1 MKSQKLISI
10 ILKRD
15 GRKFPRLPTAVEY
28 RRVGRTVYLDESG
41 TLPDPRDPAVVVAA
55 ISTQTPQRLK
65 SMTKIIRKHYAKS
78 NPPEIKFY
86 RAGDRTKKKFLEKL
100 AAQDVEIFVLIVEK
114 QNQSITD
121 SPENFA
127 LLCWLLL
134 EDCLLYYQH
143 QIKHVV
149 LDRHFQRTI
158 DQDKFNQVLTSLLD
172 EPLSPVHVDSQT
184 EPLVNVAD
192 MVAGSVLWA
201 QTGKDNVFYQII
213 RTKIVSE
220 RVIKWKQIKTRFWQE
235 KTRRNR
241 RKRPSQTS

>member
-1 MKSQKLISI
+1 MNYFIDQSGKIEDIAKSTINKDITI
-10 ILKRD
+10 YI
-15 GRKFPRLPTAVEY
+15 
-28 RRVGRTVYLDESG
+28 DESG

-55 ISTQTPQRLK
+55 VSTQSPGRLRPVA
-65 SMTKIIRKHYAKS
+65 KIIRKRYAKN

-86 RAGDRTKKKFLEKL
+86 RSGDKTKRKFLEKL
-100 AAQDVEIFVLIVEK
+100 ANQDVEIFVLIVEK
-114 QNQSITD
+114 QNQSISD

-134 EDCLLYYQH
+134 EDCFLYYRS
-143 QIKHVV
+143 QIKQVV
-149 LDRHFQRTI
+149 FDRHFSRAI
-158 DQDKFNQVLTSLLD
+158 DQDKFNQVLTDLLNK
-172 EPLSPVHVDSQT
+172 PLSPVHVDSQT

-213 RTKIVSE
+213 RSKIVSE
-220 RVIKWKQIKTRFWQE
+220 RVIKWKQIKTRFWQK

-241 RKRPSQTS
+241 RRRPSQTS

>member
-1 MKSQKLISI
+1 MDKRVISTI
-10 ILKRD
+10 YI
-15 GRKFPRLPTAVEY
+15 
-28 RRVGRTVYLDESG
+28 DESG
-41 TLPDPRDPAVVVAA
+41 TLPDSQDPVVVVAA
-55 ISTQTPQRLK
+55 VSTQAPGRLK
-65 SMTKIIRKHYAKS
+65 SVAKIIRKRYVKG

-86 RAGDRTKKKFLEKL
+86 RAGDRTKRKFLEKL
-100 AAQDVEIFVLIVEK
+100 ASQDVEVLVLIVEK
-114 QNQSITD
+114 QNQSIAD

-134 EDCLLYYQH
+134 EDCLLYYRN
-143 QIKHVV
+143 QIKQVV
-149 LDRHFQRTI
+149 FDRHFYRAI
-158 DQDKFNQVLTSLLD
+158 DQDKFNQVLTGLLD
-172 EPLSPVHVDSQT
+172 KPLSPIHVDSQT

-201 QTGKDNVFYQII
+201 QTGKDNAFYQII
-213 RTKIVSE
+213 RSKIVSE